1 MWRFNSAPEGSAA
14 PLTPAALGQS
24 PRAPAFACGAACAAV
39 AELPALPTPQER
51 GFPFSPQHS
60 GALKVHCQNPPTVCS
75 LLTVSAVC
83 LPWANALKATCGHD
97 PAAASCAVGCGS
109 HVFLTCVS
117 VGSGW
122 FIPLVLVSLGMHP
135 EGLSMCLW
143 SHSVVS
149 FCFLDIF
156 LFFPPPAS
164 DF

>member
-14 PLTPAALGQS
+14 PLTPAASGQS

-51 GFPFSPQHS
+51 GFPFLRSTQVHS
-60 GALKVHCQNPPTVCS
+60 KCTARTPRQS
-75 LLTVSAVC
+75 AAVSAVC

-122 FIPLVLVSLGMHP
+122 FFPLVLVSLGMHP
-135 EGLSMCLW
+135 AGLSMCLW

-156 LFFPPPAS
+156 LFFPPR
-164 DF
+164 FRFLGI